1 VAGLAASSGSESE
14 RLSERRRRSWS
25 AGSASM
31 LSDMWLLYDSGE
43 IGRVSERQQMN
54 EIFTQRCLY
63 FWWCVQSGVSN
74 LNVSALDRLIAR

>member
-1 VAGLAASSGSESE
+1 
-14 RLSERRRRSWS
+14 
-25 AGSASM
+25 M
-31 LSDMWLLYDSGE
+31 LGFLWLYDSGE